1 VPGCGCESW
10 LSRRRK
16 QGELKGIGGG
26 RCRPQFPTMMQDE
39 ASIRLGAFLVILAS
53 LLVLERLCPWRQP
66 RPLGW
71 RRWPGNLGLAVVGT
85 LLVRS
90 LLPAAAVGSAIWA
103 EAQGLG
109 LLRQLTIPPVLAI
122 PLVILLL
129 DLLVY
134 FQHRLFHSIPLLWR
148 LHRVHHADP
157 ELDAT
162 SALRFHPLEILLSM
176 LLKMAAVVM
185 LGAPPVAVLLFEILL
200 NGSAL
205 FNHAAIRLP
214 AWLERG
220 LRTLFVTPGMHRIHH
235 SEEPSE
241 TDRCFGFCLSL
252 WDRIFGTNLPS
263 AAAGEAI
270 RIGVTGWRASYWQ
283 RLDRLLLLPFR

>member
-1 VPGCGCESW
+1 MPVASAKAARVAPLAGQSGPCRGGHPAGP
-10 LSRRRK
+10 LPAT
-16 QGELKGIGGG
+16 GG
-26 RCRPQFPTMMQDE
+26 RGRQRHMGRSTGFGVAQAAHDTACPSDT
-39 ASIRLGAFLVILAS
+39 LGD
-53 LLVLERLCPWRQP
+53 
-66 RPLGW
+66 
-71 RRWPGNLGLAVVGT
+71 
-85 LLVRS
+85 
-90 LLPAAAVGSAIWA
+90 PAA
-103 EAQGLG
+103 
-109 LLRQLTIPPVLAI
+109 
-122 PLVILLL
+122 
-129 DLLVY
+129 
-134 FQHRLFHSIPLLWR
+134 WR